1 MHIVFAADERFVR
14 QLTVASGSAV
24 WASRGGGGATHC
36 PCA

>member
-24 WASRGGGGATHC
+24 WASRGGGATHC